1 MTGPTVSLLL
11 TLFSGAVSGDMV
23 GALIKD
29 QSLAPTVNTIL
40 GLIGGVGGS
49 QLPGALASSRPDREH
64 WNVQRFRVVLPII
77 IGILQVSLQKP
88 EDRKLSDQQAAARR
102 KERMPAKGHV

>member
-11 TLFSGAVSGDMV
+11 TLTSGAVGGDLV

-49 QLPGALASSRPDREH
+49 QLPGALAISRPDRQH
-64 WNVQRFRVVLPII
+64 WNVQRFRGCIANHHWHC
-77 IGILQVSLQKP
+77 LQKP
-88 EDRKLSDQQAAARR
+88 EGSQA
-102 KERMPAKGHV
+102 ERSAGCRPAKGKNAN